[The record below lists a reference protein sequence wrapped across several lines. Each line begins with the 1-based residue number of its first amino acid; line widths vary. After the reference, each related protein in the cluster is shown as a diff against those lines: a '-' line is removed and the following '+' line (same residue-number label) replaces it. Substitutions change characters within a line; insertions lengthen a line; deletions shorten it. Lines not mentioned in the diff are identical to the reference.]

1 MMVLARAVQTKGWGW
16 SCFHAP
22 CGISDQTDHYRAVT
36 RPTVHWKYSR
46 GSLRRFGS
54 SFSRFNTIMNLKILI
69 LPGDGIG
76 AEVTSAAVDVLR
88 AVAKKFGH
96 TLELSEG
103 LIGGV
108 AIHKTGTPLPQDT
121 LDKALAADATLMGAV
136 GLPEFDNAPPGKR
149 PEKGLLGIRAAL
161 DVFAN
166 LRPVRTYP
174 ELIDSSPLKNHIV
187 DGTDMIIVRELTA
200 GLYYGQPRGIENDR
214 AFNTMSYTRAE
225 IERVTH
231 TAFKLARNRRK
242 LVTSVDKS
250 NVLEV
255 SQFWRK
261 VVIEV
266 AAQYPDVKLE
276 HILVDNAAMQMV
288 LRPTQFDVMLTENTF
303 GDILSDIGG
312 ILAGSIGMLPSA
324 SLGEKKGLYE
334 PVHGSAPDIAGQ
346 NKANPLG
353 AIGSMAAMLEYTFD
367 LVNEANAVNAA
378 IGKVLASGRV
388 TADLK
393 PKGTPATTDQVGRA
407 VSEAL

>member
-1 MMVLARAVQTKGWGW
+1 
-16 SCFHAP
+16 
-22 CGISDQTDHYRAVT
+22 
-36 RPTVHWKYSR
+36 
-46 GSLRRFGS
+46 
-54 SFSRFNTIMNLKILI
+54 
-69 LPGDGIG
+69 
-76 AEVTSAAVDVLR
+76 
-88 AVAKKFGH
+88 
-96 TLELSEG
+96 
-103 LIGGV
+103 
-108 AIHKTGTPLPQDT
+108 
-121 LDKALAADATLMGAV
+121 
-136 GLPEFDNAPPGKR
+136 
-149 PEKGLLGIRAAL
+149 
-161 DVFAN
+161 
-166 LRPVRTYP
+166 
-174 ELIDSSPLKNHIV
+174 
-187 DGTDMIIVRELTA
+187 LTA
-200 GLYYGQPRGIENDR
+200 GLYYGQPRGIEADR

-242 LVTSVDKS
+242 LVHSVDKS

-261 VVIEV
+261 VVVET

-353 AIGSMAAMLEYTFD
+353 AIGSVAAMLEYTFG
-367 LVNEANAVNAA
+367 LIEEANAVNAA
-378 IGKVLASGRV
+378 VGKVLSSGRV
-388 TADLK
+388 TADLR